1 MIYGEGGS
9 VPVQTIEQQL
19 QQAGVSDV
27 LVNEPLAQYTTW
39 RVGGAADWFIYPKSK
54 EQLQRTMQILYEA
67 GRIPWIAIG
76 RGSNLLVRD
85 GGIRGAVIRLGEG
98 LDHLEIEGNRI
109 TAGGGYSFVR
119 LSGRAAKAGLTGL
132 EFASGVPGTVGGA
145 VYMNAGAHGSDV
157 SKTLISA
164 EVVRETGEIEVMKP
178 EDLKF
183 RYRTTSLQEDKRGIV
198 AEATFQL
205 ETGDPDIIMADVR
218 SFKDRRRR
226 TQPLQYPCAG
236 SVFRNPPGHYA
247 GSLIESAGLKGYRIG
262 DAEVSEL
269 HANFIINRGQATA
282 HDVLTLIS
290 EIQKIVKEKHGIAL
304 QTEVRVVGEG

>member
-1 MIYGEGGS
+1 MIYGKGGS

-19 QQAGVSDV
+19 KQAGITDV
-27 LVNEPLAQYTTW
+27 LTNEPLAKYTTW

-54 EQLQRTMQILYEA
+54 EQLQRTMQILYQA
-67 GRIPWIAIG
+67 GKIPWYVIG

-98 LDHLEIEGNRI
+98 LDHLQIEGNRI

-145 VYMNAGAHGSDV
+145 IYMNAGAHGSDV
-157 SKTLISA
+157 SKTFVSA
-164 EVVRETGEIEVMKP
+164 EVVRETGEIEIMDR
-178 EDLKF
+178 EDLNF

-205 ETGDPDIIMADVR
+205 EVGDPDKIMADVR

-247 GSLIESAGLKGYRIG
+247 GNLIESAGLKGYRIG

-269 HANFIINRGQATA
+269 HANFIINRGEATA

-290 EIQKIVKEKHGIAL
+290 EIQKIVKEKHGIDL
-304 QTEVRVVGEG
+304 QTEVRIVGEG